1 MVMVASAL
9 LGCPPPPRI
18 GGHPYQRPIVD
29 YTGLIGYKVSRGLA
43 DLLVP
48 LVGKSIHHTKNSKHL
63 ADEIKNVI
71 IDPEDIF
78 NSHDVVSLFTNTP
91 IVDTLSIIREYL
103 MKDHN
108 LKFRTSLTVDDIM
121 SLTKFVATTTCFSFR
136 GTIYRQKFGTAMGSP
151 VSSIMANIFM
161 EWLEERAIATVPLNC
176 KPKLWK
182 RYMDDILEII
192 HKGEEENLTKHLYT
206 VDTSGS
212 IKFTHESG
220 LCSEVTNVC

>member
-1 MVMVASAL
+1 MVASAL

-108 LKFRTSLTVDDIM
+108 LKFRTNLTVDDIM
-121 SLTKFVATTTCFSFR
+121 SLTKFFSNNNILLLQRHHIQAKVGHSNGLPCISHYGQNFYGMAR
-136 GTIYRQKFGTAMGSP
+136 GKSHCYSP
-151 VSSIMANIFM
+151 TQLQAKA
-161 EWLEERAIATVPLNC
+161 LEEIC
-176 KPKLWK
+176 
-182 RYMDDILEII
+182 
-192 HKGEEENLTKHLYT
+192 G
-206 VDTSGS
+206 
-212 IKFTHESG
+212 
-220 LCSEVTNVC
+220 